1 VPKHFRE
8 SNRVNFRFD
17 GICSHGMPGAMWR
30 QDVFAIRILIS
41 DTEFGKFR
49 IKPSPPKSFFGDWF
63 VVFFDEIN
71 AAAQVEMLD

>member
-1 VPKHFRE
+1 
-8 SNRVNFRFD
+8 
-17 GICSHGMPGAMWR
+17 MPGAMWR